1 MKRYRISLPLILLAM
16 CAAVA
21 SAQVRQVNSGRA
33 LDSSLQV
40 GSSGYNQTYNPQSAL
55 NSQMY
60 VTGQVTGGKQFRDST
75 GYTAANELR
84 LTLPS
89 QEMSNF
95 RRGSVGLDEVLQGQ
109 PYKTDIYWDRDRTIL
124 GLREAQAGLTV
135 PGSQM
140 PLVTN
145 ISPTLVNQLYK
156 DSMVGYEPIV
166 VRPVGQALT
175 NLDSLKSSSASVPI
189 VGSESA
195 YEAPRIRTG
204 TADLFNVPS
213 TEERKKLL
221 EELSM
226 HGRRDTW
233 VDLRTSA
240 EADVEPLNA
249 DARRSAATDR
259 SLEDVPEASERGV
272 TRGGY
277 VIPPEQ
283 RQAPQDAPAQPQQ
296 AYPGWS
302 GQQETAPKIDQ
313 DVYFD
318 LLQKMSELKRAEAAG
333 ADSAAAAQRSS
344 AKVTLMPEGSPQ
356 DESLASPNFRASS
369 QTPELPYNRVEMGDS
384 GVVLHSLAGR
394 GEDRFNQFMTE
405 AETQLR
411 AGHYYAAADQ
421 YRLAIR
427 ANPNNPLANLGM
439 SIALVGAGE
448 PLGAASHL
456 QKAMQL
462 YPPLMEVRL
471 DLPRMVPTDVIVR
484 QISIVETRLEGQEM
498 GDASLLMVATF
509 IQENLG
515 NSRIAR
521 KLAAELKESA
531 GDDLLLNAYADYI
544 LSEKN
549 QSSEEPATQLRLPE
563 N

>member
-1 MKRYRISLPLILLAM
+1 
-16 CAAVA
+16 
-21 SAQVRQVNSGRA
+21 
-33 LDSSLQV
+33 
-40 GSSGYNQTYNPQSAL
+40 
-55 NSQMY
+55 
-60 VTGQVTGGKQFRDST
+60 
-75 GYTAANELR
+75 
-84 LTLPS
+84 
-89 QEMSNF
+89 
-95 RRGSVGLDEVLQGQ
+95 
-109 PYKTDIYWDRDRTIL
+109 
-124 GLREAQAGLTV
+124 
-135 PGSQM
+135 
-140 PLVTN
+140 VTN
-145 ISPTLVNQLYK
+145 VSPTLVNQLYK
-156 DSMVGYEPIV
+156 DSMMGYEPIV

-175 NLDSLKSSSASVPI
+175 NLDSLKSPSAAIPI
-189 VGSESA
+189 VAPGTA
-195 YEAPRIRTG
+195 YEAPKTRTG
-204 TADLFNVPS
+204 TASMFNVPS

-226 HGRRDTW
+226 HGRRDSW
-233 VDLRTSA
+233 VDLRTSS
-240 EADVEPLNA
+240 EADIEPLNA
-249 DARRSAATDR
+249 DARRPATP
-259 SLEDVPEASERGV
+259 EEGMEGIPEASEQGV

-277 VIPPEQ
+277 LIPPEQ
-283 RQAPQDAPAQPQQ
+283 RQAPREEPPQPQQ

-302 GQQETAPKIDQ
+302 GQQESVPKADQ

-318 LLQKMSELKRAEAAG
+318 LLQKMSEVRRAEAAG
-333 ADSAAAAQRSS
+333 TDSSAAAQRSS
-344 AKVTLMPEGSPQ
+344 ARLALMQESSPQ
-356 DESLASPNFRASS
+356 DESLANPNFRASG

-427 ANPNNPLANLGM
+427 TNPSNPLANLGM

-515 NSRIAR
+515 NSRMAR

-544 LSEKN
+544 LSERN
-549 QSSEEPATQLRLPE
+549 QSAEEPTTQLRLPE
-563 N
+563 K